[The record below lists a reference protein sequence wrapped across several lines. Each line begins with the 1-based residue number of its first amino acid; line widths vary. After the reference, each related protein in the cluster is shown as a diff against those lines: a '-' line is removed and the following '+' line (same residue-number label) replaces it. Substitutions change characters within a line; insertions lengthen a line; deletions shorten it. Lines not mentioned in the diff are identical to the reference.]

1 MTNVFSKLA
10 EEAKPE
16 KTGGEAGFF
25 LATVATADSNG
36 ITFIPD
42 GQTAATQ
49 KRYKMIASGPMPV
62 EGDRVVVMKHSGTCV
77 VLGII
82 GMPDEP
88 VTDEYVLKAGDTMT
102 GALGIKNVNYAV
114 GGTPPSSNS
123 YMPISFTD
131 SADSTY
137 AAVRG
142 AIRPNGN
149 VGLFMQA
156 LRTINGN
163 SVANGYSMQISSSG
177 DRSVAFDDPAI
188 WRSAL
193 GLGTSGAFPLTIAQ
207 GGSGNTETYY
217 TETVSNICTANSTEF
232 SITSARYAQWGKIA
246 SIYVAGTGLKA
257 HTNETVVMFTM
268 ASGKRPKIDSSARAW
283 RNTSS
288 LLHPDGT
295 LDFNGTWAANNG
307 FTFISTYLLA

>member
-88 VTDEYVLKAGDTMT
+88 VGNEYVLKAGDTMT

-207 GGSGNTETYY
+207 GGSGNTGTYY
-217 TETVSNICTANSTEF
+217 TTTVADICAASVDF
-232 SITSARYAQWGKIA
+232 SITNAQFASWGKLA
-246 SIYVAGTGLKA
+246 SVM
-257 HTNETVVMFTM
+257 VVGEWTRTTTTSGWVTAFTM
-268 ASGKRPKIDSSARAW
+268 NSDKRPKFEAMAKAW
-283 RNTSS
+283 SNS
-288 LLHPDGT
+288 
-295 LDFNGTWAANNG
+295 N
-307 FTFISTYLLA
+307 TYLYPSGAMYRSGTITSGVSETLFCTYLIA